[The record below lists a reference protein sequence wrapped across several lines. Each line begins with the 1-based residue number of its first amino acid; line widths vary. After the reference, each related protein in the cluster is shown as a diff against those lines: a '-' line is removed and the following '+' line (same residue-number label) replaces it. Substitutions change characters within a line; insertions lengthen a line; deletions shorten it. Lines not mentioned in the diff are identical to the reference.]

1 MFIRGMTVVGWCLL
15 MGLLWMCA
23 GHILL
28 LHTGRAPNKYK
39 DDDLGGRHASKGGL
53 LDFAPNLLPTEA
65 IMHPAAGRYPKRIP
79 TMYTVVIFC
88 LTGLGCWVLLY
99 SFFNHTPVVAWFDS
113 RAREFERKGHSNV
126 RRARE
131 IAHLLCPELVLNMH
145 KAKFEE
151 WVRKLAA
158 NQVCVC
164 VCVCVCMCVFVCV
177 CGAVIRNHIRTHTHT
192 HDRCRNW
199 SSNRKCVEINRST
212 RERSKRSISN
222 CSGELQNRKA
232 SSIMKRSCPV
242 RDPHP
247 PPLIPH
253 SSPLTPHPSPLSPDP
268 SPKPQTLLPQP

>member
-79 TMYTVVIFC
+79 TMYTVVVFC

-164 VCVCVCMCVFVCV
+164 VCVCVCVYVCICVCV
-177 CGAVIRNHIRTHTHT
+177 WCSNTQSHTHTHT
-192 HDRCRNW
+192 HTRQVSQLEFQQEMCGD
-199 SSNRKCVEINRST
+199 KPLHT
-212 RERSKRSISN
+212 REIEAIYLELLGRAPEPEGLKHYEKVLSCARSS
-222 CSGELQNRKA
+222 
-232 SSIMKRSCPV
+232 PPT
-242 RDPHP
+242 PHP
-247 PPLIPH
+247 
-253 SSPLTPHPSPLSPDP
+253 SFLTPHPSPLTS
-268 SPKPQTLLPQP
+268 KP